1 MIIKSINRNEKDFQ
15 INNIIQVNNETKEEI
30 LFFQSD
36 KDYILYINSEDG
48 NSRIY
53 GSEYNNSI
61 LPEDIVN
68 VKIEKFN
75 DITNKLIIIKN
86 DTLYILFK
94 KIDGISSLNYLIQ
107 PLEIKDNEII
117 LKNSTKK
124 YFNYLQKDKTYTIK
138 INEPLSKV
146 LIKLSRNSPL
156 SELTITNKLTNEEK
170 NINAKNLYY
179 EMKSEI
185 TIKVKN
191 SDSLIEFLYQYHRN
205 ITQLN
210 DKSITKYQLNNNNT
224 KGHVFIIFNPK
235 EEILNLKISLESE
248 NEFNYYFTS
257 GFSKL
262 PFFNIPRDYNEK
274 KVKNMSFIVKNPF
287 KDKKIKLEKNEDFV
301 ILISG
306 ITNDINNKMYLN
318 YEYIKN
324 PGDNNYILLIAFL
337 IIIGLIII
345 AIVIFY
351 ILKKKNDD
359 IDSSELGELLN

>member
-1 MIIKSINRNEKDFQ
+1 M
-15 INNIIQVNNETKEEI
+15 
-30 LFFQSD
+30 
-36 KDYILYINSEDG
+36 
-48 NSRIY
+48 
-53 GSEYNNSI
+53 
-61 LPEDIVN
+61 
-68 VKIEKFN
+68 
-75 DITNKLIIIKN
+75 
-86 DTLYILFK
+86 
-94 KIDGISSLNYLIQ
+94 
-107 PLEIKDNEII
+107 
-117 LKNSTKK
+117 
-124 YFNYLQKDKTYTIK
+124 
-138 INEPLSKV
+138 
-146 LIKLSRNSPL
+146 